1 MQRMQFYKKSSCV
14 CGKCGQIFDSS
25 EEPSD
30 NPQTIEELPAQKHAR
45 SRSRMLYGIEIT
57 EKVCPHCGST
67 GYTPLSLEKWAEK
80 YLFI

>member
-1 MQRMQFYKKSSCV
+1 MQRMQSYKKSSCV
-14 CGKCGQIFDSS
+14 CGKCGQVFDYK
-25 EEPSD
+25 D
-30 NPQTIEELPAQKHAR
+30 AR
-45 SRSRMLYGIEIT
+45 SSPRMLYGIEIT